1 MATLST
7 RKIVQASAA
16 GKGRS
21 HPARSESTTAGADSV
36 RRRLSNIFQKPMA
49 VR

>member
-1 MATLST
+1 MATVST
-7 RKIVQASAA
+7 RKTVQASAA
-16 GKGRS
+16 GKGKV
-21 HPARSESTTAGADSV
+21 HPASSESSTAGASSV